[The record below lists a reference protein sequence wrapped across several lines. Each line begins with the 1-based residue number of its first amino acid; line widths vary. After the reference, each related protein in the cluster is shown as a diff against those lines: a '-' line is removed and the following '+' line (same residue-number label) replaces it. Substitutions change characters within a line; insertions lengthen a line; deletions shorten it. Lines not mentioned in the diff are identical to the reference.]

1 MGKEMWCM
9 PPMEYYS
16 ALKGDGN
23 PALGTPWANLE
34 DMPSEKS
41 ASHRRTDIHDP
52 MDMRYPEK
60 SNIEKQRADWRLP
73 KAGERANRKWL
84 FNRRKFQLST
94 MMKF

>member
-1 MGKEMWCM
+1 MVYASDGILFR
-9 PPMEYYS
+9 
-16 ALKGDGN
+16 LKRRRKSC
-23 PALGTPWANLE
+23 LRTPWANLE

-41 ASHRRTDIHDP
+41 ASHRRTNIHGP

-84 FNRRKFQLST
+84 FNRRKLQLST
-94 MMKF
+94 MMKL